1 MSQSKNIV
9 FQNKVIEKVY
19 IFTIVL
25 VKIKFLFVYCLKILL
40 KSMLEMYICKI
51 LVDIF
56 TYKIKYSLFF
66 INLSLKYRCFECEKC
81 AND

>member
-19 IFTIVL
+19 IFTIVF

-40 KSMLEMYICKI
+40 KSMSEMYICKI

-56 TYKIKYSLFF
+56 TYKTKYSLFF
-66 INLSLKYRCFECEKC
+66 INLSLKYRYF
-81 AND
+81 